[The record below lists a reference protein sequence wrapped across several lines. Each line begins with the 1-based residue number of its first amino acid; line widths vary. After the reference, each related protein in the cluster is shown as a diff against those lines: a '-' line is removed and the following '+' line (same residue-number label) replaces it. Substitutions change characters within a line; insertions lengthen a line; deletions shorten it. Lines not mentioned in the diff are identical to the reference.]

1 MLWERWGSSTGK
13 YSSGF
18 EEEFG
23 YVRKRYYQSGFP
35 TIWLCFKEI
44 EARRLEDPGEQLKQ
58 VLAFRE
64 QQIQAKEFLFKTF
77 DDSADWRDKLDE
89 WLLKYVLDLAK
100 KASDEERQESSAQT
114 QNTVIDASS
123 SDLSGLESAEP
134 HVAAAKEQLLDLT
147 DNVRQFIEPSTSKE
161 NLSWLEI
168 ARLSLFSKSMVI
180 NHYEDECFT
189 NHEIHLIYQYREQI
203 EVSGDEVLPLIKTIV
218 NDLAKVKAGWYW
230 FKDSNV
236 SNLLFY
242 VASKTQDSNLL
253 KQILDLLKKTDICL
267 TSDNDKRS
275 EIRKFILTTESSENK
290 IDWLSYLG
298 STGTIEDLPIASSA
312 CHDDYAS
319 VRAAA
324 DEARNLILARYKPNE
339 LLEELLESKKT
350 LEESIAKKL
359 TERIDELDT
368 KLLFRSLTFSQEDF
382 RIFSLNELILRK
394 EISEAQLRE
403 LVTDNSQKIKEAS
416 YKAIINLG
424 GSISL
429 DDIGDKKE
437 DSSLLTEKKSPEIRL
452 TYFNSLAPDNLMDY
466 IKSSLVMDINYAYR
480 ALSENHFNYISE
492 RVRDDLKD
500 EFSTFLE
507 REILDYKRLKHK
519 DLLELYDQVK
529 DISAE
534 STQVTGILDSK
545 SFDEFKETIIELLVQ
560 LEVTKKFF
568 EEHIKYDFIA
578 AALSGLV
585 LYGNPGDIIW
595 GRKYLELRKFT
606 EFGELLQISAIK
618 LVELYGD
625 QSDIE
630 VLIKVSESTYG
641 DISRLA
647 AKAAIKLSPGV
658 KGVASSL
665 LSTERPDLAFIAVD
679 SFNSQD
685 KSEAFELLE
694 PMLAQDNS
702 AFRSCALLYFLKFSS
717 AEELEGLLNRYMQ
730 NRYYYSVVCMIDRIL
745 YSPSPYKEMYLN
757 EFESEIK
764 NTYLR

>member
-1 MLWERWGSSTGK
+1 M
-13 YSSGF
+13 
-18 EEEFG
+18 
-23 YVRKRYYQSGFP
+23 
-35 TIWLCFKEI
+35 CFKEI

-324 DEARNLILARYKPNE
+324 DEA
-339 LLEELLESKKT
+339 
-350 LEESIAKKL
+350 
-359 TERIDELDT
+359 
-368 KLLFRSLTFSQEDF
+368 
-382 RIFSLNELILRK
+382 
-394 EISEAQLRE
+394 
-403 LVTDNSQKIKEAS
+403 
-416 YKAIINLG
+416 
-424 GSISL
+424 
-429 DDIGDKKE
+429 
-437 DSSLLTEKKSPEIRL
+437 
-452 TYFNSLAPDNLMDY
+452 
-466 IKSSLVMDINYAYR
+466 
-480 ALSENHFNYISE
+480 
-492 RVRDDLKD
+492 
-500 EFSTFLE
+500 
-507 REILDYKRLKHK
+507 
-519 DLLELYDQVK
+519 
-529 DISAE
+529 
-534 STQVTGILDSK
+534 
-545 SFDEFKETIIELLVQ
+545 
-560 LEVTKKFF
+560 
-568 EEHIKYDFIA
+568 
-578 AALSGLV
+578 
-585 LYGNPGDIIW
+585 
-595 GRKYLELRKFT
+595 
-606 EFGELLQISAIK
+606 
-618 LVELYGD
+618 
-625 QSDIE
+625 
-630 VLIKVSESTYG
+630 
-641 DISRLA
+641 
-647 AKAAIKLSPGV
+647 
-658 KGVASSL
+658 
-665 LSTERPDLAFIAVD
+665 
-679 SFNSQD
+679 
-685 KSEAFELLE
+685 
-694 PMLAQDNS
+694 
-702 AFRSCALLYFLKFSS
+702 
-717 AEELEGLLNRYMQ
+717 
-730 NRYYYSVVCMIDRIL
+730 
-745 YSPSPYKEMYLN
+745 
-757 EFESEIK
+757 
-764 NTYLR
+764 